1 MKIGIDARTILFP
14 KTKDAIGLG
23 HYTFQLI
30 KNLLKIDQSN
40 QYVLFVDKDTREKD
54 IAKFTRSNVE
64 IVYFPFSAYTKF
76 LPGMYNEIL
85 TSAMLKKQDLD
96 VLHMISPLARVPVS
110 YRGKVVTTV
119 HDLGMYKVPENYRKM
134 RIAHAKTVTALTL
147 NRAQHIITA
156 SRALSKDV
164 REIFSIDQESVTT
177 VYTGLDQR
185 FFDQKK
191 DNQKKVAKKFGIT
204 KKYILFLGTVHPV
217 KNITRLLHA
226 FSLFSE
232 NRRQLNASDTSDYQ
246 LLIAGKPGWLSRDI
260 KNFVRDLDVDRDVKF
275 TGYVTADEVLP
286 LFHHAEFF
294 VSPSLYEGFGSTVIE
309 AFAAGTPVIAS
320 RVGSIPEIANDAA
333 LLVNPIDTHELT
345 QALEAFATDK
355 DLREKYAQKGSLRA
369 KDFSWEKTAKET
381 LAVYKKVAG

>member
-1 MKIGIDARTILFP
+1 MRIGIDARTILHP
-14 KTKDAIGLG
+14 HTKDAIGLG
-23 HYTFQLI
+23 HYTFHLI
-30 KNLLKIDQSN
+30 KHLLELDQKNS
-40 QYVLFVDKDTREKD
+40 YVLFFDKDTREKD
-54 IAKFTRSNVE
+54 IKRFTKENVK

-85 TSAMLKKQDLD
+85 TSAMLKKEELD
-96 VLHMISPLARVPVS
+96 ILHMISPLARVPVS

-134 RIAHAKTVTALTL
+134 RVAHTKAITALTIK
-147 NRAQHIITA
+147 RAQHVIAA
-156 SRALSKDV
+156 SQALKKDV
-164 REIFSIDQESVTT
+164 VDMFSRDPQTITT

-185 FFDQKK
+185 FHTPKNDS
-191 DNQKKVAKKFGIT
+191 QKKVPKKFGIT

-232 NRRQLNASDTSDYQ
+232 KRRQLHASDTSDYQ

-260 KNFVRDLDVDRDVKF
+260 KNFVHDLDVDRDVKF
-275 TGYVTADEVLP
+275 TGYITGDEVLP

-320 RVGSIPEIANDAA
+320 KVGSVPEIAGDAA
-333 LLVNPIDTHELT
+333 HLINPMDTHEIT
-345 QALEAFATDK
+345 EALEKFARDK
-355 DLREKYAQKGSLRA
+355 ELRKSYAGKGQIRA
-369 KDFSWEKTAKET
+369 KDFSWEKTAKQT
-381 LAVYKKVAG
+381 LEVYKKMMQ

>member
-1 MKIGIDARTILFP
+1 MRIGIDARTILHP
-14 KTKDAIGLG
+14 HTKDAIGLG
-23 HYTFQLI
+23 HYTFHLI
-30 KNLLKIDQSN
+30 KHLLELDQKNS
-40 QYVLFVDKDTREKD
+40 YVLFFDKDTREKD
-54 IAKFTRSNVE
+54 IKRFTKENVK

-85 TSAMLKKQDLD
+85 TSAMLKKEELD
-96 VLHMISPLARVPVS
+96 ILHMISPLARVPVS

-134 RIAHAKTVTALTL
+134 RVAHTKAITALTIK
-147 NRAQHIITA
+147 RAQHVIAA
-156 SRALSKDV
+156 SQALKKDV
-164 REIFSIDQESVTT
+164 VDMFSRDPQTITT

-185 FFDQKK
+185 FHTPKNDS
-191 DNQKKVAKKFGIT
+191 QKKVPKKFGIT

-232 NRRQLNASDTSDYQ
+232 KRRQLHASDTSDYQ

-260 KNFVRDLDVDRDVKF
+260 KNFVHDLDVDRDVKF
-275 TGYVTADEVLP
+275 TGYITGDEVLP

-320 RVGSIPEIANDAA
+320 KVGSVPEIAGDAA
-333 LLVNPIDTHELT
+333 HLINPMDTHEIT
-345 QALEAFATDK
+345 EALEKFASDK
-355 DLREKYAQKGSLRA
+355 ELRKSYAGKGQIRA
-369 KDFSWEKTAKET
+369 KDFSWEKTAKQT
-381 LAVYKKVAG
+381 LEVYKKMMQ